1 MKYKE
6 LYKAMPNKVKNL
18 ITQYVLIC
26 EQGEKVLGELQ
37 EITHKIE
44 GRGLSKA
51 INQMQ
56 SDIEDTKSYLSLCK
70 QVIELYQGKTDKDI
84 YRERASISIIIS
96 FRYRNPPQGGRTSVK
111 WTEQSAAQ
119 PIWKE
124 SWLHSA
130 HAMRIVYIG

>member
-26 EQGEKVLGELQ
+26 EQAEKVLGELQ
-37 EITHKIE
+37 EVTHKIE

-51 INQMQ
+51 INQMH

-84 YRERASISIIIS
+84 YRE
-96 FRYRNPPQGGRTSVK
+96 
-111 WTEQSAAQ
+111 
-119 PIWKE
+119 
-124 SWLHSA
+124 
-130 HAMRIVYIG
+130 

>member
-1 MKYKE
+1 MKYKDFH
-6 LYKAMPNKVKNL
+6 KALPNKVKNL

-26 EQGEKVLGELQ
+26 EQAEKVLGELQ
-37 EITHKIE
+37 EVTHKIE

-84 YRERASISIIIS
+84 YIE
-96 FRYRNPPQGGRTSVK
+96 
-111 WTEQSAAQ
+111 
-119 PIWKE
+119 
-124 SWLHSA
+124 
-130 HAMRIVYIG
+130 

>member
-6 LYKAMPNKVKNL
+6 LYKARPNKLKNL

-37 EITHKIE
+37 EVTHKIE

-84 YRERASISIIIS
+84 YRE
-96 FRYRNPPQGGRTSVK
+96 
-111 WTEQSAAQ
+111 
-119 PIWKE
+119 
-124 SWLHSA
+124 
-130 HAMRIVYIG
+130 

>member
-1 MKYKE
+1 MRNEIQGTIQGNAHQGKE
-6 LYKAMPNKVKNL
+6 P

-84 YRERASISIIIS
+84 YRE
-96 FRYRNPPQGGRTSVK
+96 
-111 WTEQSAAQ
+111 
-119 PIWKE
+119 
-124 SWLHSA
+124 
-130 HAMRIVYIG
+130 

>member
-37 EITHKIE
+37 EVTHKIE

-56 SDIEDTKSYLSLCK
+56 SDIEDTKS
-70 QVIELYQGKTDKDI
+70 
-84 YRERASISIIIS
+84 
-96 FRYRNPPQGGRTSVK
+96 
-111 WTEQSAAQ
+111 
-119 PIWKE
+119 
-124 SWLHSA
+124 
-130 HAMRIVYIG
+130 

>member
-26 EQGEKVLGELQ
+26 EQAEKVLGELQ
-37 EITHKIE
+37 EVTHKIE

-84 YRERASISIIIS
+84 YRE
-96 FRYRNPPQGGRTSVK
+96 
-111 WTEQSAAQ
+111 
-119 PIWKE
+119 
-124 SWLHSA
+124 
-130 HAMRIVYIG
+130 